1 MRFRLKEGGRIDRAH
16 RLRFTFNG
24 RSFEGFA
31 GDTLASALIA
41 NGTHLTS
48 RSFKYHRPRGILTAG
63 AEEPSALVQLGTG
76 ARTEP
81 NLRATQVELYDGLTA
96 KGVNAWPSANCD
108 LAAWTG
114 RLSPL
119 FPAGFYY
126 KTFLWPASFWKSLYE
141 PAIRRMAGL
150 GRAPD
155 APDPDSYDKM
165 SVHCDV
171 LVVGGGPAGIAAALA
186 AGEAGARVLLVDE
199 QTTLGG
205 ALLGLR
211 HRIDGADGAA
221 WAGSAAER
229 LAAMPEVRVL
239 TRTSLFG
246 YYDHNSLSALER
258 RTDHLGPRAP
268 AGMSR
273 QRLWNIKAR
282 RVVLATGT
290 HERPLVFADN
300 DRPGIMLASAAQ
312 RYLNHYAALPGRR
325 AVLFTNN
332 DDAYEA
338 ARDIVDA
345 GGTVAAVVDCRPEP
359 AAPLAPKLKEAGVA
373 LHTGSVIAA
382 THGTKRVRAVTV
394 ATLGRDGRIGGSLRR
409 IACDSVLVSGG
420 WNPAVH
426 LFSQSAGKL
435 TFEEARGVF
444 LPGRATQALEVA
456 GAAGGSFGLTACL
469 AEGAAAGARA
479 AQAAGFGDGTAPA
492 VPPVE
497 APEPGAIAPLWL
509 VPGLKPLGH
518 GKAKHMVDHQDDVT
532 AADIQLAAREGFRSV
547 EHVKRYTTVGMGT
560 DQGKTSN
567 VNGLAILADALGK
580 TVPEVGTTTY
590 RPPYTPVT
598 FGALAGRDR
607 GALMDPVR
615 HTAMHEWH
623 EDHGAVFEPVGQ
635 WHRPWWY
642 PKPGEDKH
650 AAVARECLAVR
661 EAVGILDASTLG
673 KIDIKGPDAATLL
686 DMVYTNTF
694 STLKVGR
701 VRYGLMCG
709 DDGMVFDDGTTA
721 RLGENHYLMTTTT
734 GNAAHVLEW
743 LEEWLQTEWPEL
755 KVYCTSVTEQW
766 ATVALAGPKARDVLA
781 TVAPELAL
789 DTDSFPFMCVKEGI
803 VAGVNA
809 RVFRISFTGELSF
822 EINVPWHHGRHLWEA
837 LMQAGA
843 EHGIAPYGTEAMH
856 VLRAERGFIIVGQE
870 TDGTATPQDLGMDWI
885 VSKKKPDFLGKR
897 AWVRE
902 DTRREDR
909 KQLVGILTDNPSTV
923 LPEGT
928 QLVDKPWA
936 AAATDDR
943 PRHLQLCEP
952 DAGPLHR
959 ARAGEGRPRAH
970 GRDNPRGARE
980 RLPPLQGHGAGVL
993 RSGRS
998 QARWLRHRRRTARS
1012 RASPTRWRRRARA
1025 MQSSSSGRH
1034 GPGSTSGWIPTTP
1047 TR

>member
-1 MRFRLKEGGRIDRAH
+1 MRFRLKEGGQIDRTK
-16 RLRFTFNG
+16 RLRFTFNR
-24 RSFEGFA
+24 RSFEGYA

-96 KGVNAWPSANCD
+96 TGVNAWPSASCD

-114 RLSPL
+114 RLAPL

-150 GRAPD
+150 GRAPE

-186 AGEAGARVLLVDE
+186 AGQAGARVLLVDE

-211 HRIDGADGAA
+211 HRVDGADGAA

-239 TRTSLFG
+239 TRTTLFG

-258 RTDHLGPRAP
+258 RTDHLGPRARTD
-268 AGMSR
+268 MSR

-282 RVVLATGT
+282 RVVLATGA

-312 RYLNHYAALPGRR
+312 RYLNHHAALPGKR

-338 ARDIVDA
+338 AHDIVDA
-345 GGTVAAVVDCRPEP
+345 GGTVAAVVDCRQEP
-359 AAPLAPKLKEAGVA
+359 AAPLATKLKEAGVA

-382 THGTKRVRAVTV
+382 THGTKRVRAVTL

-409 IACDSVLVSGG
+409 IACDSVLISGG

-435 TFEEARGVF
+435 AFEEARGIF
-444 LPGRATQALEVA
+444 LPGRAMQALEVA
-456 GAAGGSFGLTACL
+456 GAANGSFGLTGCL

-497 APEPGAIAPLWL
+497 APEPGAIAPMWL

-615 HTAMHEWH
+615 QTAMHEWH

-650 AAVARECLAVR
+650 AAVARECRAVR

-686 DMVYTNTF
+686 DMVYTNAF

-721 RLGENHYLMTTTT
+721 RLGEQHYLMTTTT

-743 LEEWLQTEWPEL
+743 LEEWLQTEWPKL

-781 TVAPELAL
+781 AMAPELAL
-789 DTDSFPFMCVKEGI
+789 DTDSFPFMSVKEGI

-843 EHGIAPYGTEAMH
+843 EHGITPYGTEAMH

-870 TDGTATPQDLGMDWI
+870 TDGTTTPQDLGMDWI

-897 AWVRE
+897 AWARE
-902 DTRREDR
+902 DTQRDDR
-909 KQLVGILTDNPSTV
+909 KQLVGILTDNPNAV

-928 QLVDKPWA
+928 QLVDKP
-936 AAATDDR
+936 
-943 PRHLQLCEP
+943 
-952 DAGPLHR
+952 
-959 ARAGEGRPRAH
+959 GRP
-970 GRDNPRGARE
+970 P
-980 RLPPLQGHGAGVL
+980 LPMIGHVT
-993 RSGRS
+993 SS
-998 QARWLRHRRRTARS
+998 Y
-1012 RASPTRWRRRARA
+1012 ASPTLGRSIALALVKGGRARMGETIHA
-1025 MQSSSSGRH
+1025 APESGFLPCKVTEPVFYDPEGAKRD
-1034 GPGSTSGWIPTTP
+1034 G
-1047 TR
+1047 